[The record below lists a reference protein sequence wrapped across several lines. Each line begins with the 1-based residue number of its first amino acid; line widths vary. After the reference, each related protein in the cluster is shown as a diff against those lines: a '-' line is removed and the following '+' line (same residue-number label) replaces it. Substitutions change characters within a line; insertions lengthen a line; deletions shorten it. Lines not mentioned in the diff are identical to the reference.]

1 MLSPAA
7 LRAMAT
13 ELAHVATQG
22 SASEHGAWA
31 HRLERLDGRTWLA
44 LDDAARRHSYTATT
58 GSGTPVS
65 GTRNWLGPT
74 LDEPTGL
81 VATVTSLHV
90 DGRFR
95 HRAVRVLAA
104 GRSPLRAAA
113 LALRSLDHVAEI
125 REDAATALL
134 AELDVDSAGR
144 ALSVLLAGRR
154 RRRSV
159 ESLAAVGQRLL
170 ATAGAE
176 KIVGDLGHSPDRHVR
191 RWSYELGQ
199 RHGALRVETL
209 LETVHGDDDQLLRAT
224 AAQWLA
230 ELAEPRVLVSLL
242 AARSTDARLVALSRL
257 PDEHLT
263 PPALLP
269 LLADRSSRVRETA
282 RWRAKRAGLDTL
294 DWYRRQLIGDSGG
307 PRRLAACLDGLA
319 AVGTRAD
326 SDLAAGHL
334 THAAPSV
341 RAAAV
346 SAFASLSDT
355 SDVRRE
361 LPPLLADSSP
371 RVAITA
377 ARALGRA
384 GATATDAEAAW
395 ASDRTG
401 SRLAAWQLSRAGGSW
416 DRVEADLRVAGDP
429 DPALSGLGRAGLRNW
444 LTGQAATTWAPLDSR
459 QRQRM
464 AALLTRAGLG
474 DEERRTV
481 AFHAR
486 IEQSALPRE
495 DDESAGGH
503 SRPGP
508 SRWWRR

>member
-1 MLSPAA
+1 
-7 LRAMAT
+7 MAN

-22 SASEHGAWA
+22 SAAEHEAWA

-44 LDDAARRHSYTATT
+44 LDDAARRHSYTAAT
-58 GSGTPVS
+58 GSRTPVS
-65 GTRNWLGPT
+65 GTRNWLGST

-95 HRAVRVLAA
+95 HRAVRVLVA
-104 GRSPLRAAA
+104 GHSPLRAAA

-125 REDAATALL
+125 RQDAVTALL
-134 AELDVDSAGR
+134 ADGDVTSAGP

-154 RRRSV
+154 RRRSAEALTAV
-159 ESLAAVGQRLL
+159 EQRVLE
-170 ATAGAE
+170 TAGAA
-176 KIVGDLGHSPDRHVR
+176 KIVRDLGHGPDRHVR
-191 RWSYELGQ
+191 RWSYELGH
-199 RHGALRVETL
+199 RHDALRVETL
-209 LETVHGDDDQLLRAT
+209 LEIVHGDDDQLLRAT
-224 AAQWLA
+224 AAEWLA
-230 ELAEPRVLVSLL
+230 EVAEPQVL
-242 AARSTDARLVALSRL
+242 AALLTNRSTDARLVALSRL

-282 RWRAKRAGLDTL
+282 QWRAKRAGLDAL
-294 DWYRRQLIGDSGG
+294 AWYRRQLAGDSGG

-326 SDLAAGHL
+326 SELAAAHL
-334 THAAPSV
+334 AQPAPSV

-346 SAFASLSDT
+346 NAFASLSDT

-361 LPPLLADSSP
+361 LPPLLADGSP

-377 ARALGRA
+377 ARALARS
-384 GATATDAEAAW
+384 GATANDAEAAW
-395 ASDRTG
+395 ASDQAW
-401 SRLAAWQLSRAGGSW
+401 SRRAAWQLSRAGGNW
-416 DRVEADLRVAGDP
+416 DRVEADLRAACDS
-429 DPALSGLGRAGLRNW
+429 DPALSGLGRAGARNW
-444 LTGQAATTWAPLDSR
+444 LNGQAATTWAPLSNR
-459 QRQRM
+459 QRHRM

-474 DEERRTV
+474 DEEQRTV

>member
-22 SASEHGAWA
+22 SASEHEVWA
-31 HRLERLDGRTWLA
+31 RRLERLDGRTWLT

-125 REDAATALL
+125 RQDAVTALL
-134 AELDVDSAGR
+134 ANLDVDSAGP

-154 RRRSV
+154 RHRSA
-159 ESLAAVGQRLL
+159 EALAAVGQRLL

-176 KIVGDLGHSPDRHVR
+176 KIVRDLGHSPDRHVR
-191 RWSYELGQ
+191 RWSYELGH
-199 RHGALRVETL
+199 RHDALRVETL
-209 LETVHGDDDQLLRAT
+209 LETVHGDDDQLLRAI

-263 PPALLP
+263 PAALLP

-282 RWRAKRAGLDTL
+282 RWRAKRAGLDAL
-294 DWYRRQLIGDSGG
+294 DWYRCQLAGDIRG

-319 AVGTRAD
+319 AVGARAD
-326 SDLAAGHL
+326 SELAAGHL
-334 THAAPSV
+334 AHPAPSV

-346 SAFASLSDT
+346 SAFARLSDT
-355 SDVRRE
+355 SEVRRE
-361 LPPLLADSSP
+361 LPPLLTDTSP

-384 GATATDAEAAW
+384 GPTATDAEAAW
-395 ASDRTG
+395 TSDQAW
-401 SRLAAWQLSRAGGSW
+401 SRRAAWQLTRTVGSW
-416 DRVEADLRVAGDP
+416 GRVEADLRAVCDP
-429 DPALSGLGRAGLRNW
+429 DPALSGLGKAGVRNW
-444 LTGQAATTWAPLDSR
+444 LNGQAATTWAPLNNR
-459 QRQRM
+459 QRGRI
-464 AALLTRAGLG
+464 AALLTRAGLA
-474 DEERRTV
+474 DDERRRV

-486 IEQSALPRE
+486 IE
-495 DDESAGGH
+495 ESAVLRDALAG
-503 SRPGP
+503 RPSPPWP

>member
-1 MLSPAA
+1 
-7 LRAMAT
+7 MAT

-22 SASEHGAWA
+22 SASEHEAWA
-31 HRLERLDGRTWLA
+31 RRLERLDGRTWLA
-44 LDDAARRHSYTATT
+44 LDDAARRHSHTATT
-58 GSGTPVS
+58 GGGTPVS
-65 GTRNWLGPT
+65 GARNWLGPT

-95 HRAVRVLAA
+95 HRAVRVLAP
-104 GRSPLRAAA
+104 GHSPLRAAA

-125 REDAATALL
+125 RQDAVTALL
-134 AELDVDSAGR
+134 ADLDVDSAGR

-154 RRRSV
+154 RYLSA
-159 ESLAAVGQRLL
+159 EALAAVGQRLL

-176 KIVGDLGHSPDRHVR
+176 KIVGALGHCPDRHVR
-191 RWSYELGQ
+191 RWSYELGH
-199 RHGALRVETL
+199 RYGALRVETL
-209 LETVHGDDDQLLRAT
+209 LETLHGDDDQLLRAT

-257 PDEHLT
+257 PEEHLT

-282 RWRAKRAGLDTL
+282 RWRAKRAGLDPL
-294 DWYRRQLIGDSGG
+294 DWYRRQLAGDSSG

-319 AVGTRAD
+319 AAGMHAD
-326 SDLAAGHL
+326 SETAAGYLAHP
-334 THAAPSV
+334 APSV

-361 LPPLLADSSP
+361 LPPLLVDASP

-384 GATATDAEAAW
+384 GATATDAGAAW
-395 ASDRTG
+395 ASDQAW
-401 SRLAAWQLSRAGGSW
+401 SRRAAWQLSRAGGNW
-416 DRVEADLRVAGDP
+416 DRVEADLRAACDS
-429 DPALSGLGRAGLRNW
+429 DPALSGLGRAGVRNW
-444 LTGQAATTWAPLDSR
+444 LNGQAATTWAPLDNR

-464 AALLTRAGLG
+464 AALLTRAGMG
-474 DEERRTV
+474 DDEQRTV

-486 IEQSALPRE
+486 IEQSASPRE
-495 DDESAGGH
+495 DDESNGPP